1 MFFARSHIELHNI
14 RASIERTKRL
24 SDNVIKIG
32 PIGVGLDGLLTWI
45 PWAGGL
51 YSAGAGLVLLS
62 DGFRARCAP
71 MVLLE
76 ATMVLL
82 ADLAIGI
89 APVPGGLGKLA
100 DVLFSGHKWA
110 ADLMIKHMEETI
122 YFEGSRKDV
131 VNTPEY
137 REILSRIKDGKERRR
152 VVFLG

>member
-1 MFFARSHIELHNI
+1 MFFARSHVELHNI
-14 RASIERTKRL
+14 RASVERTKRL
-24 SDNVIKIG
+24 SDNIIKIG
-32 PIGVGLDGLLTWI
+32 PVGVGLDGLLTWI

-51 YSAGAGLVLLS
+51 YSAGAGLVLLI
-62 DGFRARCAP
+62 DGIRARCSP

-100 DVLFSGHKWA
+100 DMLFSGHKWA
-110 ADLMIKHMEETI
+110 ADLILKHMEETI
-122 YFEGSRKDV
+122 YFEGARKDV

-137 REILSRIKDGKERRR
+137 RDILSRIRDGKERRR

>member
-1 MFFARSHIELHNI
+1 MCS
-14 RASIERTKRL
+14 
-24 SDNVIKIG
+24 SD
-32 PIGVGLDGLLTWI
+32 L
-45 PWAGGL
+45 AGGL
-51 YSAGAGLVLLS
+51 YSFGAGVVLLS
-62 DGFRARCAP
+62 DGVRGRCAP

-110 ADLMIKHMEETI
+110 ADLMLKHMEETI
-122 YFEGSRKDV
+122 YFEGARKDV

-137 REILSRIKDGKERRR
+137 REILARIKDGKERRR

>member
-24 SDNVIKIG
+24 SDNIIKIG
-32 PIGVGLDGLLTWI
+32 PVGVGLDGLLTWI

-51 YSAGAGLVLLS
+51 YSFGAGIVLLS
-62 DGFRARCAP
+62 DGVRSRCAP

-76 ATMVLL
+76 ASMVLL

-89 APVPGGLGKLA
+89 APVPVGLGKLA
-100 DVLFSGHKWA
+100 DMLFSGHKWA

-122 YFEGSRKDV
+122 FFEGSRTDV
-131 VNTPEY
+131 ANTPEY

>member
-1 MFFARSHIELHNI
+1 
-14 RASIERTKRL
+14 
-24 SDNVIKIG
+24 
-32 PIGVGLDGLLTWI
+32 
-45 PWAGGL
+45 
-51 YSAGAGLVLLS
+51 
-62 DGFRARCAP
+62 

-110 ADLMIKHMEETI
+110 ADLMLKHMEETI

-131 VNTPEY
+131 ANSPEY
-137 REILSRIKDGKERRR
+137 REILARIKEGKERRR